1 MCIEPI
7 TTINHTIKSILSN
20 EKITLK
26 IKQVEDTG
34 SLIQITRPTD
44 NVSTSD
50 DIYSTLI
57 APNLVRMTLNTLFDV
72 LQNMKKYI
80 DIEITIERKSEYYNG
95 YTTLDGLKELEIY
108 DKTNELIIHIKNQT
122 PGVSSK
128 PKIKLQCIHLFDD
141 EALANAITNTMKLD
155 EYEFTKDDYV
165 NDYLTEDDLYP
176 SLEEVLPRKLML
188 KLSIDNRNTT
198 DNLNDMRNITV
209 ALDINL
215 YTDSCTIDISK
226 EVPTMWED
234 EYDLTWNREQIYL
247 GKTYV
252 AKETPLSAGIDKSIN
267 DIEEI
272 YKVNTLLDLLGDL
285 ILTYTKKSNEPRKNK
300 W

>member
-1 MCIEPI
+1 MSVEPI
-7 TTINHTIKSILSN
+7 TTINHTIGSILGN
-20 EKITLK
+20 EKITLN
-26 IKQVEDTG
+26 IKQVKNTA
-34 SLIQITRPTD
+34 SFIQITKSTD
-44 NVSTSD
+44 NVSTNNPV
-50 DIYSTLI
+50 YSTLI

-80 DIEITIERKSEYYNG
+80 DIEIAVERKSEYYNG

-108 DKTNELIIHIKNQT
+108 DKTNELIIHIKNKT
-122 PGVSSK
+122 PGASTEPIVN
-128 PKIKLQCIHLFDD
+128 LQCIHLFDD

-155 EYEFTKDDYV
+155 EYEFTKDDKV

-198 DNLNDMRNITV
+198 DDLNNMRNITI

-215 YTDSCTIDISK
+215 YTDSCIIDISK

-234 EYDLTWNREQIYL
+234 EYDLTWDREQIYL

-272 YKVNTLLDLLGDL
+272 YKVNAILDLLGDL
-285 ILTYTKKSNEPRKNK
+285 ILMYTKN
-300 W
+300 

>member
-1 MCIEPI
+1 MGIEPI
-7 TTINHTIKSILSN
+7 TTINRTIESILSN

-26 IKQVEDTG
+26 IKQDED
-34 SLIQITRPTD
+34 SSSFIKITKSTD
-44 NVSTSD
+44 NTFTNG

-57 APNLVRMTLNTLFDV
+57 EPNLVRITLNTLLDM
-72 LQNMKKYI
+72 LLNMKKYI
-80 DIEITIERKSEYYNG
+80 NIEITIERKSEYYNG

-141 EALANAITNTMKLD
+141 EALANAIENTMKLD
-155 EYEFTKDDYV
+155 EYKFTKDDEV
-165 NDYLTEDDLYP
+165 NDYLSENDLYP
-176 SLEEVLPRKLML
+176 NLEDVLPRKLML
-188 KLSIDNRNTT
+188 SLSIDNQHTVY
-198 DNLNDMRNITV
+198 DDLNNKNINI

-215 YTDSCTIDISK
+215 YTNACIVDISK
-226 EVPTMWED
+226 EVSWD
-234 EYDLTWNREQIYL
+234 IKQIYFA
-247 GKTYV
+247 KTYIT
-252 AKETPLSAGIDKSIN
+252 KETPLSAGIDKPIN

-272 YKVNTLLDLLGDL
+272 YKVNAILDLLGDL
-285 ILTYTKKSNEPRKNK
+285 ILIYTGKSNTPRKNK

>member
-1 MCIEPI
+1 MEPI
-7 TTINHTIKSILSN
+7 TTINHTIESILGN
-20 EKITLK
+20 EKITLN
-26 IKQVEDTG
+26 IKQVKNTA
-34 SLIQITRPTD
+34 SFIQITKSTD

-50 DIYSTLI
+50 PIYSTLI

-80 DIEITIERKSEYYNG
+80 DIEIAVERKSEYYNG

-108 DKTNELIIHIKNQT
+108 DKTNELIIHIENKT
-122 PGVSSK
+122 PGTSTEPIVN
-128 PKIKLQCIHLFDD
+128 LQCIHLFDD

-155 EYEFTKDDYV
+155 EYEFTKDDKV

-198 DNLNDMRNITV
+198 DDLNDMKNITV
-209 ALDINL
+209 ALDVNL
-215 YTDSCTIDISK
+215 YTDSCIIDISK
-226 EVPTMWED
+226 KVPTMWED
-234 EYDLTWNREQIYL
+234 EYDLTWDRKQIYL

-252 AKETPLSAGIDKSIN
+252 DKETPLSTGIDKSIN
-267 DIEEI
+267 DSEEI
-272 YKVNTLLDLLGDL
+272 YKISTILDLLGDL
-285 ILTYTKKSNEPRKNK
+285 ILMYTKN
-300 W
+300 